1 MKLSLREARKLET
14 RIQAKVNEGV
24 VNGRA
29 LNIHEEFL
37 RSSEETNYWLNET
50 FSMGEDSASV
60 LIGLVQA
67 RSTIRRKVQ
76 ETNESVGVNELVA
89 QRKELIAIRSIWGEV
104 VQGYDVENG
113 HALTPNVLQQMTK
126 TAKESAKNS
135 PASGYGR
142 RNDVLTVGAISDS
155 LHERAESIMR
165 VMLRDIDRVEDKLSG
180 LNATTRIEL
189 EEKLV
194 SFLEENDL
202 L

>member
-1 MKLSLREARKLET
+1 MKLSLREARKMET
-14 RIQAKVNEGV
+14 RIQAKINEGV

-29 LNIHEEFL
+29 LNIHEDLL
-37 RSSEETNYWLNET
+37 RSSEQTTYWLNET
-50 FSMGEDSASV
+50 FSIGEDSASV

-76 ETNESVGVNELVA
+76 ETNEHVGINDLVA
-89 QRKELIAIRSIWGEV
+89 QRKELITIRSIWGEV

-113 HALTPNVLQQMTK
+113 HALTATVLQQMTK
-126 TAKESAKNS
+126 TAKEAAKNS
-135 PASGYGR
+135 TGNGYGR

-155 LHERAESIMR
+155 LYERAEANMR

-202 L
+202 V